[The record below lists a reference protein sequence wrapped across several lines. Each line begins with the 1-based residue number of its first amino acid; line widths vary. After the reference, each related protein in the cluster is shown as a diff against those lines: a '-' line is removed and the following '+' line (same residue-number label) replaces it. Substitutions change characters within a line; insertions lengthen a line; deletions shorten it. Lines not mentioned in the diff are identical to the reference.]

1 MTIRFACLT
10 VLASL
15 VLQSVAETNVVKKSE
30 VAEVAQL
37 VAKSEGGA
45 STNSVEVLKA
55 AEALT
60 DLGESSEKEA
70 KEVAEAQQR
79 IQKES
84 DRPKLVLD
92 PWGNFHPPVDEKN
105 DWIQLDSGEW
115 LKGDFKVL
123 YNYELEFD
131 SDELDLQ
138 TFDFEDVKFLRTRSM
153 KTVFVENE
161 EGSKEGAILR
171 GLLEIDGDTVIIR
184 RGEYE
189 VKVPRSRVI
198 SIAEGRDKMRDYWSG
213 EISLGIN
220 MRGGNTKSTDL
231 TLMANLLRR
240 TAQSRFSADYL
251 LNYSK
256 SEEKETANNQRLTA
270 YYDQFLST
278 QFYWKALEAEFYRD
292 PFSNI
297 DRQYSVFS
305 GLGYEPIRSSRT
317 EWRLHVGLGYQ
328 EQQFVSVDL
337 GEHDRVRSAFF
348 TSGTHFDYEVTK
360 SIDYLLDY
368 SLRLLNAENG
378 RYTHHL
384 KTKLSFDLI
393 GDLDLD
399 VSFIWD
405 YIQNPKADSDGEI
418 PEKSDYQMILS
429 LSYDF

>member
-1 MTIRFACLT
+1 M
-10 VLASL
+10 
-15 VLQSVAETNVVKKSE
+15 AE
-30 VAEVAQL
+30 AAQL
-37 VAKSEGGA
+37 VAESEGGS
-45 STNSVEVLKA
+45 STNSTEVLKA
-55 AEALT
+55 AKALT
-60 DLGESSEKEA
+60 NLEQNPEKEA
-70 KEVAEAQQR
+70 KEVAETQQR
-79 IQKES
+79 IQEES
-84 DRPKLVLD
+84 SRPKLVLD
-92 PWGNFHPPVDEKN
+92 PWENFAPPMDEKN

-131 SDELDLQ
+131 SDELNLQ
-138 TFDFEDVKFLRTRSM
+138 KFDFEDVKFMRTRSM

-198 SIAEGRDKMRDYWSG
+198 SIAEGHEKKWNYWSG

-231 TLMANLLRR
+231 TMMANLLRR

-256 SEEKETANNQRLTA
+256 SADQETANNQRLTA

-278 QFYWKALEAEFYRD
+278 QFFWKALEAEFYRD

-297 DRQYSVFS
+297 DRQYSIFS

-317 EWRLHVGLGYQ
+317 EWRFQAGLGYQ
-328 EQQFVSVDL
+328 EQQFVSVNL
-337 GEHDRVRSAFF
+337 GENDRVQSAFF
-348 TSGTHFDYEVTK
+348 TSGTYFDYEISK

-368 SLRLLNAENG
+368 SLRLLDEENG

-399 VSFIWD
+399 VTLIWD
-405 YIQNPKADSDGEI
+405 YIQNPKADNNGEL
-418 PEKSDYQMILS
+418 PKKSDYQMILS

>member
-1 MTIRFACLT
+1 MSIRFVCWI
-10 VLASL
+10 SL
-15 VLQSVAETNVVKKSE
+15 SFFALQTIAETNVVKKSE
-30 VAEVAQL
+30 MAEAAQL
-37 VAKSEGGA
+37 VAESEGGT
-45 STNSVEVLKA
+45 STNSTEVLKA
-55 AEALT
+55 AKALT
-60 DLGESSEKEA
+60 NLEQNPEKEA
-70 KEVAEAQQR
+70 KEVAETQQR
-79 IQKES
+79 IQEES
-84 DRPKLVLD
+84 SRPKLVLD
-92 PWGNFHPPVDEKN
+92 PWEKFVPPMDEKN

-131 SDELDLQ
+131 SDELNLQ
-138 TFDFEDVKFLRTRSM
+138 KFDFEDVKFMRTRSM

-161 EGSKEGAILR
+161 DGSKEGAILR
-171 GLLEIDGDTVIIR
+171 GLLEIDGDTVTIR

-198 SIAEGRDKMRDYWSG
+198 SIAEGREKKWNYWSG

-231 TLMANLLRR
+231 TMMANLLRR

-256 SEEKETANNQRLTA
+256 STDQETANNQRLTA

-278 QFYWKALEAEFYRD
+278 QFFWKALEAEFYRD

-297 DRQYSVFS
+297 DRQYSIFS
-305 GLGYEPIRSSRT
+305 GLGYELIRSSRT
-317 EWRLHVGLGYQ
+317 EWRFQAGLGYQ
-328 EQQFVSVDL
+328 EQQFVSVNL
-337 GEHDRVRSAFF
+337 GESDRVQSAFF
-348 TSGTHFDYEVTK
+348 TSGTYFDYEISK

-368 SLRLLNAENG
+368 SLRLLDEENG
-378 RYTHHL
+378 RYTHHF

-399 VSFIWD
+399 VTLIWD
-405 YIQNPKADSDGEI
+405 YIQNPKADDNGEL
-418 PEKSDYQMILS
+418 PKKSDYQMILS